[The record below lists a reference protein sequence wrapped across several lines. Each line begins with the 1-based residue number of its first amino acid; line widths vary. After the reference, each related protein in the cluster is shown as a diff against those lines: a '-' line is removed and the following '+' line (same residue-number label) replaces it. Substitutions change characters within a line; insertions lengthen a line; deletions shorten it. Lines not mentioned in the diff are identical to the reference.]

1 MPLLRYLSKEPK
13 LASIKAIR
21 GMHDILPAQTPLW
34 QYFEGQVKEV
44 FAQYG
49 YQEIRMPI
57 VERTELFC
65 RSIGEATDVVEKEM
79 YTFGDRNDES
89 ITLRPEGTASCV
101 RAAEEH
107 GLTYNQ
113 VQRLWYHGPMFRYER
128 PQKGRQ
134 RQFHQFGA
142 EVYGLDG
149 PDVDAELIIMTAR
162 LWQKLGLSDV
172 VTLQLNTLGSSAARA
187 AYRTDLV
194 TYLEQ
199 HMDALDEDS
208 KRRVTTNPLRVL
220 DSKDPKT
227 QALLDAAPNFYSYLD
242 DDSRLHFERL
252 KSLLDGAG
260 VAYEINPRLVRGLD
274 YYCKTVFEWVTDRLG
289 AQGTVCGGGRYDG
302 MIEQLGGRPTPGVG
316 WAMGV
321 ERLILLLQEMDLAP
335 TQLGQRADVYMV
347 HMGDAAAAASML
359 LAEQI
364 RTQVS
369 GARVLWHCGGGSF
382 KNQMKKADKS
392 GATVAVIIGEDE
404 LLQGQVQI
412 KPLRGQ
418 GEAQT
423 IAASDANAA
432 IEALI

>member
-1 MPLLRYLSKEPK
+1 

-21 GMHDILPAQTPLW
+21 GMYDILPEQTPLW
-34 QYFEGQVKEV
+34 QYFETQVKQV

-49 YQEIRMPI
+49 YQEIRMPM

-79 YTFGDRNDES
+79 YTFTDRNDES

-162 LWQKLGLSDV
+162 LWQRLGISDA
-172 VTLQLNTLGSSAARA
+172 VTLQLNTLGSSAERA
-187 AYRTDLV
+187 AYRADLV
-194 TYLEQ
+194 IFLNQ
-199 HMDALDEDS
+199 HIDNLDADS
-208 KRRVTTNPLRVL
+208 QRRVATNPLRVL

-227 QALLDAAPNFYSYLD
+227 QALLDSAPDFYNYLG
-242 DDSRLHFERL
+242 DDSLQHFERL

-260 VAYEINPRLVRGLD
+260 VAYEVNPRLVRGLD

-302 MIEQLGGRPTPGVG
+302 LIEQLGGRPTQGVG

-321 ERLILLLQEMDLAP
+321 ERLILLLQEM
-335 TQLGQRADVYMV
+335 QLVPAELSQRVDVYMV
-347 HMGDAAAAASML
+347 HVGDAAATASML
-359 LAEQI
+359 LAEQL
-364 RTQVS
+364 REQMPAV
-369 GARVLWHCGGGSF
+369 RVLWHCGGGSF

-392 GATVAVIIGEDE
+392 GAKVAIIIGEDE
-404 LLQGQVQI
+404 LSAGQVQI

-418 GEAQT
+418 GQAQT
-423 IAASDANAA
+423 VSTVAANGAVQ
-432 IEALI
+432 ALIQ